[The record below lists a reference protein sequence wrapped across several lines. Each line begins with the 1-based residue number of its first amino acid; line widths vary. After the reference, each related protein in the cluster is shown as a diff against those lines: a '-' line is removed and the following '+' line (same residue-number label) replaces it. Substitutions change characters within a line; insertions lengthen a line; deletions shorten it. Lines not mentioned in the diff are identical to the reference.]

1 MRWRLRMRR
10 DARQVAACAVF
21 GVVALAAGGGAGGS
35 CGMSHPNDDGDGPE
49 ASLRRR
55 MVREQIE
62 ARGVREVRVL
72 DAMERV
78 PRHLFVPEALRAR
91 AYEDGPLPIG
101 GGQTISQ
108 PYIVAFMSE
117 ALRTRPQDRVL
128 EIGTGSGYQ
137 AAVLATLVA
146 EVFSIE
152 IRPELA
158 RQAADRLR
166 ELGYHNV
173 SVRAG
178 DGHLGWPEQ
187 APFDAI
193 IVTAAPNEV
202 PQRLVEQLRPGG
214 RMVIPIGLEEG
225 EQHLLRIT
233 RTQEGVERETLL
245 PVRFVPMTGGLGRGD

>member
-1 MRWRLRMRR
+1 
-10 DARQVAACAVF
+10 
-21 GVVALAAGGGAGGS
+21 
-35 CGMSHPNDDGDGPE
+35 MSHPNGENDGPE

-55 MVREQIE
+55 MVREQIV
-62 ARGVREVRVL
+62 ARGVEDPRVL

-78 PRHLFVPEALRAR
+78 PRHLFVPEDLRAR
-91 AYEDGPLPIG
+91 AYDDGPLPIG

-117 ALRTRPQDRVL
+117 ALRTRPGDRVL

-146 EVFSIE
+146 QVYSIE
-152 IRPELA
+152 IRPDLA
-158 RQAADRLR
+158 RQAADRLQK
-166 ELGYHNV
+166 LGYGNV
-173 SVRAG
+173 MVRTG

-193 IVTAAPNEV
+193 IVTAAPTEL

-225 EQHLLRIT
+225 DQRLVRIT
-233 RTQEGVERETLL
+233 RTETGVERDTLL
-245 PVRFVPMTGGLGRGD
+245 PVRFVPMTGGPGRTD